1 MVSGGGVQLFH
12 RLEGRE
18 KEMREG
24 GKGGKRRDRS
34 QETRLCRRVRGG
46 GEREGNEI
54 WNPVKTIVIY

>member
-1 MVSGGGVQLFH
+1 MVSGGGVQLVH

-18 KEMREG
+18 KEMRE
-24 GKGGKRRDRS
+24 GGKRRDRS